1 MDKIS
6 DLKSVVIDTLDLNKA
21 QDIVTIDLKDKSS
34 MADYMIIASGT
45 SSRHIQSLSEQVLEK
60 LKDNGIKNSKIE
72 GKESNEWKLVDGID
86 LIVHIFHPEKR
97 KFYELEKIWSEL
109 IPKEKVIIWK
119 KIQFYLIIFLSSFVF
134 SNSIN
139 SAEIDIYKK
148 IDLFGEVLEKIN
160 KEYVDEIDQSES
172 MDSAIN
178 GLLQSLD
185 PYSAYMSPEI
195 FQEMQTETSGE
206 FGGLGIEVSM
216 EAGVVKVITPI
227 DDTPASKAG
236 IKAGDYIVKIN
247 DIQVQGKSLSEAV
260 DLMRGLVGTDIEL
273 TIRRRGVK
281 KALTFTITREIIE
294 VQSVKSDLLENNI
307 GYIRLTSFN
316 DNSSDQIKKKIKKLK
331 ENENLKAFIL
341 DLRNNPGGLLTQ
353 AIKISDFFLENGEI
367 VSTKSRKK
375 SENRKWF
382 AKKGDITDGKP
393 LLVLINYGSASAS
406 EIVAGALKDHKRAII
421 LGENS
426 YGKGSVQSIIP
437 LKNKGAIRL
446 TVAKYYLPSGKSI
459 SEVGVR
465 PDIEVNEEGED
476 FRIKTDTDNQLNYA
490 IKLLN
495 G

>member
-1 MDKIS
+1 M
-6 DLKSVVIDTLDLNKA
+6 
-21 QDIVTIDLKDKSS
+21 
-34 MADYMIIASGT
+34 
-45 SSRHIQSLSEQVLEK
+45 
-60 LKDNGIKNSKIE
+60 
-72 GKESNEWKLVDGID
+72 
-86 LIVHIFHPEKR
+86 
-97 KFYELEKIWSEL
+97 
-109 IPKEKVIIWK
+109 K
-119 KIQFYLIIFLSSFVF
+119 KIQFYFLVFLSSFFF
-134 SNSIN
+134 SYSVN

-160 KEYVDEIDQSES
+160 KQYVDEIDQSEG

-185 PYSAYMSPEI
+185 PYSSYMSPEI

-236 IKAGDYIVKIN
+236 IKAGDYIVKIDN
-247 DIQVQGKSLSEAV
+247 VQVQGKSLSEAV
-260 DLMRGLVGTDIEL
+260 DLMRGLVGTEIEL
-273 TIRRRGVK
+273 TVRRRGEK
-281 KALTFTITREIIE
+281 KALTFKITREIIE
-294 VQSVKSDLLENNI
+294 IQSVKSDLLENNI

-316 DNSSDQIKKKIKKLK
+316 DNSSDQIKEKIKKLK

-353 AIKISDFFLENGEI
+353 AIKISDFFLDNGEI

-382 AKKGDITDGKP
+382 ARKGDITDGKT
-393 LLVLINYGSASAS
+393 LVVLINYGSASAS
-406 EIVAGALKDHKRAII
+406 EIVAGALKDHKRAILI
-421 LGENS
+421 GENS

-465 PDIEVNEEGED
+465 PDIEVNEEGND

>member
-1 MDKIS
+1 MKT
-6 DLKSVVIDTLDLNKA
+6 V
-21 QDIVTIDLKDKSS
+21 
-34 MADYMIIASGT
+34 
-45 SSRHIQSLSEQVLEK
+45 
-60 LKDNGIKNSKIE
+60 
-72 GKESNEWKLVDGID
+72 
-86 LIVHIFHPEKR
+86 
-97 KFYELEKIWSEL
+97 
-109 IPKEKVIIWK
+109 
-119 KIQFYLIIFLSSFVF
+119 QFYLIIFLTQFLF
-134 SNSIN
+134 LKQIN

-160 KEYVDEIDQSES
+160 KEYVDEINQSES

-216 EAGVVKVITPI
+216 EAGVVKVISPI

-247 DIQVQGKSLSEAV
+247 NIQVQGKSLSESV
-260 DLMRGLVGTDIEL
+260 DLMRGPVGSGIEL
-273 TIRRRGVK
+273 TVRRRGVK
-281 KALTFTITREIIE
+281 KALTFNITREIIE
-294 VQSVKSDLLENNI
+294 VQSVKSDLLDNNI

-316 DNSSDQIKKKIKKLK
+316 HNSSQQIKKQIKKLK
-331 ENENLKAFIL
+331 KNENLKAFIL
-341 DLRNNPGGLLTQ
+341 DLRNNPGGLLSQ

-382 AKKGDITDGKP
+382 ARKGDVIEGKT
-393 LLVLINYGSASAS
+393 LIVLINYGSASAS

-421 LGENS
+421 LGERS

-446 TVAKYYLPSGKSI
+446 TVAKYYLPSGDSI

-465 PDIEVNEEGED
+465 PDIEVNEEGD
-476 FRIKTDTDNQLNYA
+476 NFRIKTETDNQLNYA

>member
-1 MDKIS
+1 MVRANSKRKSDDMKKIKF
-6 DLKSVVIDTLDLNKA
+6 LLLILFSVFYLNK
-21 QDIVTIDLKDKSS
+21 T
-34 MADYMIIASGT
+34 
-45 SSRHIQSLSEQVLEK
+45 
-60 LKDNGIKNSKIE
+60 
-72 GKESNEWKLVDGID
+72 
-86 LIVHIFHPEKR
+86 
-97 KFYELEKIWSEL
+97 
-109 IPKEKVIIWK
+109 VI
-119 KIQFYLIIFLSSFVF
+119 
-134 SNSIN
+134 

-160 KEYVDEIDQSES
+160 KEYVDEIEQSES

-195 FQEMQTETSGE
+195 FNEMQTETSGE

-216 EAGVVKVITPI
+216 EAGVVKVISPI

-247 DIQVQGKSLSEAV
+247 NTQVQGKSLSEAV
-260 DLMRGLVGTDIEL
+260 DLMRGPVGSGIEL
-273 TIRRRGVK
+273 TVRRRGVK
-281 KALTFTITREIIE
+281 KALTFNIIREII
-294 VQSVKSDLLENNI
+294 QIKSVKADLLENNI

-316 DNSSDQIKKKIKKLK
+316 ENSGRQIEKEIKKLEGNK
-331 ENENLKAFIL
+331 DVKSYIL
-341 DLRNNPGGLLTQ
+341 DLRNNPGGLLSQ
-353 AIKISDFFLENGEI
+353 AIRISDFFLDNGEI
-367 VSTKSRKK
+367 VSTKSRKP

-382 AKKGDITDGKP
+382 AKNGDLTNGKT
-393 LLVLINYGSASAS
+393 LIVLINYGSASAS
-406 EIVAGALKDHKRAII
+406 EIVAGALKDHKRAIL

-437 LKNKGAIRL
+437 LKNSGAIRL

-459 SEVGVR
+459 SEVGVS
-465 PDIEVNEEGED
+465 PDIEIIEDTDD
-476 FRIKTDTDNQLNYA
+476 FRIKTETDNQLDYA

>member
-1 MDKIS
+1 M
-6 DLKSVVIDTLDLNKA
+6 
-21 QDIVTIDLKDKSS
+21 
-34 MADYMIIASGT
+34 
-45 SSRHIQSLSEQVLEK
+45 
-60 LKDNGIKNSKIE
+60 
-72 GKESNEWKLVDGID
+72 
-86 LIVHIFHPEKR
+86 
-97 KFYELEKIWSEL
+97 
-109 IPKEKVIIWK
+109 K
-119 KIQFYLIIFLSSFVF
+119 KIQLFFIVFFTSFLISQTIHST
-134 SNSIN
+134 
-139 SAEIDIYKK
+139 EIDIYKK

-160 KEYVDEIDQSES
+160 KEYVEETNQSEG
-172 MDSAIN
+172 MDAAIN

-185 PYSAYMSPEI
+185 PYSSYMSPEI

-216 EAGVVKVITPI
+216 EAGVVKVISPI

-236 IKAGDYIVKIN
+236 IKAGDYIVKIDN
-247 DIQVQGKSLSEAV
+247 IQVQGKSLSEAV
-260 DLMRGLVGTDIEL
+260 DIMRGPVGSAIEL

-281 KALTFTITREIIE
+281 KALTFNITREIIE
-294 VQSVKSDLLENNI
+294 VQSVKSELLDNNI

-316 DNSSDQIKKKIKKLK
+316 DNSSEQIKKKIKKLK
-331 ENENLKAFIL
+331 ENKNLNAFIL
-341 DLRNNPGGLLTQ
+341 DLRNNPGGLLSQ

-382 AKKGDITDGKP
+382 ARKGDITDGKT